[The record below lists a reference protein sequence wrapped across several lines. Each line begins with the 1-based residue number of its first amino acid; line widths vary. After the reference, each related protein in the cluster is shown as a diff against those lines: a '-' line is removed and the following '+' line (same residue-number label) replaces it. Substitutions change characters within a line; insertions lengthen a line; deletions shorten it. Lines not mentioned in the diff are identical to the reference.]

1 MGIDVQIKPV
11 TQENI
16 VACVR
21 LQVAENQKEFVAP
34 NVNTI
39 AWAYVD
45 PTFTPYAIMDGETV
59 VGLAAVEYIPEND
72 IEDKH
77 WIPRFMIGANFQ
89 GKGYGRK
96 AMEKLI
102 EMISKHDDCDRVRL
116 SVVPENTA
124 AIAFYKKIGFKDTG
138 EQLSGE
144 NVMELMINK

>member
-34 NVNTI
+34 NVNPI